1 MPPVMRL
8 DWPVRPLPP
17 LTSFIGFRSRT
28 LNNERVCRVFLNRR
42 NCLRQCAN
50 TLLINLSSRPRTF
63 ASDEQRV
70 VNARCI
76 CSRGKFQFSAARA
89 LSVGPSSTGEFGCHR
104 IFTRVAPMF
113 LGARA
118 RFNRAEAPLLQ
129 KLLQLSDFYTRR
141 PTRPCVLTSQS
152 EEKALPALRG

>member
-1 MPPVMRL
+1 MSVAAMPPVTRL

-17 LTSFIGFRSRT
+17 LMSFIGFRSRT
-28 LNNERVCRVFLNRR
+28 LNNERVCTVFLNRR

-50 TLLINLSSRPRTF
+50 TLLINLNSRPRTF

-76 CSRGKFQFSAARA
+76 CSRGKFKFSAVRA
-89 LSVGPSSTGEFGCHR
+89 LSVSPSSTGEFGCHR

-113 LGARA
+113 LAARA
-118 RFNRAEAPLLQ
+118 RFNRAAA
-129 KLLQLSDFYTRR
+129 SAADFYPH
-141 PTRPCVLTSQS
+141 PTRGLRLAFWKCTSMRQ
-152 EEKALPALRG
+152 ET